1 MEYSQK
7 QTAANASLHCLLAC
21 GVSALPVKPVRIA
34 MHYGV
39 PCLDY
44 AQLLQCGEVGRIIQ
58 RADGRV
64 QIVLDPSQPILR
76 RRFAVVHELGHYL
89 LGHLD
94 RPPQTADEY
103 AADCFAAGVL
113 MPVCVLYRLHVH
125 KADDIAYICSVTR
138 GAAETR
144 AGHLKQLYRRGEFLT
159 HPLEPQVLRQF
170 EEFIKSYG
178 K

>member
-1 MEYSQK
+1 MEYQK
-7 QTAANASLHCLLAC
+7 QAAANASLHCLLAC

-44 AQLLQCGEVGRIIQ
+44 APLLQRGEVGRIIQ

-64 QIVLDPSQPILR
+64 QIVLDPSQ
-76 RRFAVVHELGHYL
+76 HYL

-94 RPPQTADEY
+94 RPPEPADEY

-113 MPVCVLYRLHVH
+113 MPACVLRGLHVH
-125 KADDIAYICSVTR
+125 KADDIAYLCSVTR

-144 AGHLKQLYRRGEFLT
+144 AGHLQRLYRRGEFST

-170 EEFIKSYG
+170 EDFLEAHG

>member
-1 MEYSQK
+1 MENIFQK
-7 QTAANASLHCLLAC
+7 QTAANASLHCLRAC

-39 PCLDY
+39 QCLDY
-44 AQLLQCGEVGRIIQ
+44 ATPLQRGEGGRIIR

-64 QIVLDPSQPILR
+64 QIVLDPSQPAQR

-94 RPPQTADEY
+94 RPPQPADEY

-113 MPVCVLYRLHVH
+113 MPACVLRGLHGIMQTTSHIYAVSH
-125 KADDIAYICSVTR
+125 V
-138 GAAETR
+138 
-144 AGHLKQLYRRGEFLT
+144 
-159 HPLEPQVLRQF
+159 EPQKRGQGISSGYIGGVSFRHTRWSRKSSGSLRAF
-170 EEFIKSYG
+170 
-178 K
+178 